1 MQHVPDHAVVRAPG
15 SDDVTMKVTAAV
27 ITENGRVLLGKRKPG
42 GAMGGRWEF
51 PGGKIEP
58 GETPEQSLERELRE
72 ELAIDARVGQ
82 FLLSTCYEGDGVSL
96 ELLVYRVERV
106 RGEPA
111 LIEHQEISWV
121 RPEDLA
127 GYDLADSDRKVVE
140 ELYR

>member
-1 MQHVPDHAVVRAPG
+1 
-15 SDDVTMKVTAAV
+15 MKVTAAV
-27 ITENGRVLLGKRKPG
+27 ITENGRVLLARRKPG

-72 ELAIDARVGQ
+72 ELAIHARIGE
-82 FLLSTCYEGDGVSL
+82 FLLSTSYEGGGVSL
-96 ELLVYRVERV
+96 ELLVYRAERI

-111 LIEHQEISWV
+111 LIEHDEISWV
-121 RPEDLA
+121 SPRDLA

-140 ELYR
+140 QLYR

>member
-1 MQHVPDHAVVRAPG
+1 
-15 SDDVTMKVTAAV
+15 MKVTAAV
-27 ITENGRVLLGKRKPG
+27 ITENGKILLARRKPG

-72 ELAIDARVGQ
+72 ELAIQARIGE
-82 FLLSTCYEGDGVSL
+82 FLLSTSYEGDGVSL
-96 ELLVYRVERV
+96 ELLVYRAERI
-106 RGEPA
+106 RGEPV
-111 LIEHQEISWV
+111 LIEHDEISWV
-121 RPEDLA
+121 RPRDLA

>member
-1 MQHVPDHAVVRAPG
+1 
-15 SDDVTMKVTAAV
+15 MKVTAAV
-27 ITENGRVLLGKRKPG
+27 ITENGKVLLARRKPG

-72 ELAIDARVGQ
+72 ELAIQARIGE
-82 FLLSTCYEGDGVSL
+82 FLLSTSFEGDGVSL
-96 ELLVYRVERV
+96 ELLVYRAERIH
-106 RGEPA
+106 GEPA
-111 LIEHQEISWV
+111 LLEHDEISWV
-121 RPEDLA
+121 SPRDLA

>member
-1 MQHVPDHAVVRAPG
+1 
-15 SDDVTMKVTAAV
+15 MKVTAAV
-27 ITENGRVLLGKRKPG
+27 ITENGKVLLARRKPG

-72 ELAIDARVGQ
+72 ELAISARIGE
-82 FLLSTCYEGDGVSL
+82 FLLSTSYEGDGVSL
-96 ELLVYRVERV
+96 ELLVYRAERI

-111 LIEHQEISWV
+111 LIEHDEISWV
-121 RPEDLA
+121 SPRDLA